1 MRKTVIATIVAT
13 SFALSIPAFAQ
24 VAVGGS
30 GRLGVGVHTGGL
42 THSAMQATEHTGM
55 QADQTLQH
63 TTRHVRHAG
72 HRAENAVDS
81 RNHARMNAHT
91 NASIH
96 AGAAGTNAHTSAN
109 MGAGLDTSAAAGK
122 AGEAGRG
129 VGGQVRDTTHQV
141 LQSGEHTAGA
151 VGDAVKGIHAS
162 GSASAQVHGH

>member
-24 VAVGGS
+24 VAVGGG
-30 GRLGVGVHTGGL
+30 GRLGVGVQTGGL
-42 THSAMQATEHTGM
+42 THSAMQTAGHAGM

-63 TTRHVRHAG
+63 TAHRARHAT
-72 HRAENAVDS
+72 HRAENAAHS
-81 RNHARMNAHT
+81 RSHARVDTRT

-96 AGAAGTNAHTSAN
+96 AGAAGANTDTSAS

-122 AGEAGRG
+122 AGAAGRSAA
-129 VGGQVRDTTHQV
+129 GQVRDTTHQA

-151 VGDAVKGIHAS
+151 IGHAAKGIHAG